1 MCALIIGQACI
12 SKEMLHF
19 VILTKAIKRFATLIL
34 SLQIEILNY
43 LRVQNDREKAPI
55 GTNFR

>member
-1 MCALIIGQACI
+1 MCSLIIGQACI

-19 VILTKAIKRFATLIL
+19 VILTKVIKRFATLIL